1 MDYKEIYNLMSP
13 EKDHCFMQVLCVMY
27 FPEKDRAF
35 VIDVDHENTFFI
47 DNCTDKIRTGILVEV
62 NRRAL
67 LKIGTAA
74 LKRELKAEGGYIMDD

>member
-1 MDYKEIYNLMSP
+1 MEYKELYNLMSP

-35 VIDVDHENTFFI
+35 VIDVDHETTFFI
-47 DNCTDKIRTGILVEV
+47 DNCKDKIKTGLLIKV
-62 NRRAL
+62 NTRAL

-74 LKRELKAEGGYIMDD
+74 LKKELKEVKDE

>member
-1 MDYKEIYNLMSP
+1 
-13 EKDHCFMQVLCVMY
+13 MQVLCVMY

-47 DNCTDKIRTGILVEV
+47 ENCTDKIRNGILVEV

-74 LKRELKAEGGYIMDD
+74 LKRELKAEKIRRCYDG